1 MRVDSEVGTF
11 LHHVLEGTITIMR
24 AFTQRQVWIVAL
36 ATLIVLGGGLFA
48 AWAQNQTY
56 TNGTVLYFQ
65 DNTSSMAS
73 SMFFFADQANRL
85 NLGAGNTTRMTIT
98 SQGSVGIGTM
108 NPAGR
113 LEIVGGSQ
121 VMGNNSPIYFRDS
134 TGSMTNAMYFF
145 GDSSNRLNLG
155 AGNVSRMTI
164 TSNGNVGIGTSTPG
178 DRLEVVGGNQV
189 MGNNSVIYFRDSA
202 GLLTNSM
209 FIVGDSSN
217 RLNIGAGNATRLTIA
232 SSGNIGIG
240 TASPAARFHVAG
252 DAQVDGN
259 IAAKYQDVAEWVKTP
274 TALRP
279 GTVVII
285 DPHNQNR
292 VVQADEA
299 YDVRVAGVVS
309 DRPGILLG
317 EAGGDKVKVAQSG
330 RVKVKVDATFGP
342 VAAGDLLVTSPT
354 PGYAMRSKPIEVGQ
368 AVIHRPGTL
377 LGKALEPLSEGKG
390 EILVLLTLQ

>member
-1 MRVDSEVGTF
+1 
-11 LHHVLEGTITIMR
+11 MR
-24 AFTQRQVWIVAL
+24 AFTRRQVWIVAL
-36 ATLIVLGGGLFA
+36 ATLIVLSGGLFA

-65 DNTSSMAS
+65 DNTGSMAS
-73 SMFFFADQANRL
+73 SMFLFGDSANRL
-85 NLGAGNTTRMTIT
+85 SLGTGNAMRLTIT
-98 SQGSVGIGTM
+98 PQGSVGIGTM
-108 NPAGR
+108 NPAAR
-113 LEIVGGSQ
+113 FEIAGGNQ
-121 VMGNNSPIYFRDS
+121 VMGSNNVIYFRDS
-134 TGSMTNAMYFF
+134 TGSLDNAMYFF
-145 GDSSNRLNLG
+145 GDSSNRLNFG
-155 AGNVSRMTI
+155 AGNASRMTI
-164 TSNGNVGIGTSTPG
+164 TGNGNVGIGTSAPG

-202 GLLTNSM
+202 GQLTNSM
-209 FIVGDSSN
+209 FIAGDSSN
-217 RLNIGAGNATRLTIA
+217 RLSIGAGNAARLTIA

-252 DAQVDGN
+252 DAQIDGN
-259 IAAKYQDVAEWVKTP
+259 IAAKYQDVAEWVKAP
-274 TALRP
+274 TSLRP

-285 DPHNQNR
+285 DPRNQNR

-299 YDVRVAGVVS
+299 YDIRVAGVVS

-354 PGYAMRSKPIEVGQ
+354 PGYAMRSTPIEVGQ

-377 LGKALEPLSEGKG
+377 LGKALEPLGEGQG

>member
-1 MRVDSEVGTF
+1 
-11 LHHVLEGTITIMR
+11 MR
-24 AFTQRQVWIVAL
+24 AFTRRQVWIVAL
-36 ATLIVLGGGLFA
+36 ATLIVLSGGLFA
-48 AWAQNQTY
+48 AWAQIQTY

-65 DNTSSMAS
+65 DNTGSMAS
-73 SMFFFADQANRL
+73 SMFLFGDSANRL
-85 NLGAGNTTRMTIT
+85 SLGTGNAMRLTIT
-98 SQGSVGIGTM
+98 PQGSVGIGTM
-108 NPAGR
+108 NPAAR
-113 LEIVGGSQ
+113 FEIAGGNQ
-121 VMGNNSPIYFRDS
+121 VMGNNNVIYFRDS
-134 TGSMTNAMYFF
+134 TGSLDNAMYFF
-145 GDSSNRLNLG
+145 GDSSNRLNFG
-155 AGNVSRMTI
+155 AGNASRMTI
-164 TSNGNVGIGTSTPG
+164 TSNGNVGIGTSAPG

-202 GLLTNSM
+202 GQLTNSM
-209 FIVGDSSN
+209 FIAGDSSN
-217 RLNIGAGNATRLTIA
+217 RLSIGAGNAARLTIA

-252 DAQVDGN
+252 DAQIDGN
-259 IAAKYQDVAEWVKTP
+259 IAAKYQDVAEWVKAP
-274 TALRP
+274 TSLRP

-285 DPHNQNR
+285 DPRNQNR

-299 YDVRVAGVVS
+299 YDIRVAGVVS

-354 PGYAMRSKPIEVGQ
+354 PGYAMRSTPIEVGQ

-377 LGKALEPLSEGKG
+377 LGKALEPLGEGQG

>member
-1 MRVDSEVGTF
+1 MT
-11 LHHVLEGTITIMR
+11 
-24 AFTQRQVWIVAL
+24 AFTRRHVWIVVL
-36 ATLIVLGGGLFA
+36 VTLIVLGSGLFA

-56 TNGTVLYFQ
+56 TNGTVLYFR
-65 DNTSSMAS
+65 DNTGSLSSS
-73 SMFFFADQANRL
+73 TFLFADSANRL
-85 NLGAGNTTRMTIT
+85 NLGAGNATRVTVT
-98 SQGSVGIGTM
+98 PQGSVGIGTV
-108 NPAGR
+108 NPTAR
-113 LEIVGGSQ
+113 LEITGGNQ
-121 VMGNNSPIYFRDS
+121 VMGNNNVIYFRDS
-134 TGSMTNAMYFF
+134 TGSMNNAMYFF
-145 GDSSNRLNLG
+145 ADSSNRLNFG

-164 TSNGNVGIGTSTPG
+164 TSNGNVGIGTAAPG

-202 GLLTNSM
+202 GQLTNSM

-259 IAAKYQDVAEWVKTP
+259 IAAKYQDVAEWVKAP
-274 TALRP
+274 TSLP
-279 GTVVII
+279 SGTVVII
-285 DPHNQNR
+285 DPLNQNR
-292 VVQADEA
+292 VVQAHEA

-342 VAAGDLLVTSPT
+342 VAAGDLLVTSPN
-354 PGYAMRSKPIEVGQ
+354 PGHAMRSTPIEVGPT
-368 AVIHRPGTL
+368 VIHRPGTL
-377 LGKALEPLSEGKG
+377 LGKALEPLGEGQG